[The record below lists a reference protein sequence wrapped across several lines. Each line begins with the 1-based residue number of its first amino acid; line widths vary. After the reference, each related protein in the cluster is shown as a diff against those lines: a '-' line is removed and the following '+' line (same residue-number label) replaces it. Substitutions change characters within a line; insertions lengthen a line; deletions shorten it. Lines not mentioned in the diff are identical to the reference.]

1 MSTLTLILCST
12 LKVFNIHICITFIY
26 VHEYKEMDSQGTL
39 KRRHLPKLMACMT
52 KNSLENLRNRA
63 LFSLDALDAKGIRR

>member
-1 MSTLTLILCST
+1 METTIP
-12 LKVFNIHICITFIY
+12 
-26 VHEYKEMDSQGTL
+26 M
-39 KRRHLPKLMACMT
+39 RRQLPKLMACMT